1 MPAGTRG
8 SSAVW
13 RAMQLAAAALVAA
26 AARQDRG
33 ASAFG
38 APHFETMAKLGRPT
52 KVTKQR
58 TEAFCEAISIG
69 CTDAMAAAYAR
80 IDADTAINWLNRG
93 KTELERR
100 AKGETP
106 QEGEQPFVDFFGSVE
121 QARMEAGIRWQA
133 VVDKAANTDPNFALR
148 MLKIRFRS
156 DYQEVNQTEISG
168 PAGGPVPIA
177 VVKMPVDEL

>member
-1 MPAGTRG
+1 
-8 SSAVW
+8 
-13 RAMQLAAAALVAA
+13 
-26 AARQDRG
+26 
-33 ASAFG
+33 
-38 APHFETMAKLGRPT
+38 
-52 KVTKQR
+52 
-58 TEAFCEAISIG
+58 
-69 CTDAMAAAYAR
+69 MAAAYAR

-100 AKGETP
+100 AKSETP
-106 QEGEQPFVDFFGSVE
+106 QEGEQPFVDFFGAVE

-148 MLKIRFRS
+148 MLKIRFRN